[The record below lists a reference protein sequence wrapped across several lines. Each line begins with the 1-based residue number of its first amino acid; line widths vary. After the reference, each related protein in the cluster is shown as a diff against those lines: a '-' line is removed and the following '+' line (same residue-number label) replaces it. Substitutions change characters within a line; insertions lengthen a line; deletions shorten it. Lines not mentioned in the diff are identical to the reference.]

1 MSAVTVALNWYLNNN
16 IRLMADYNRAFSM
29 NNTAVV
35 TPTGAD
41 PDNNDTFTVRAQLAY

>member
-1 MSAVTVALNWYLNNN
+1 
-16 IRLMADYNRAFSM
+16 M